1 MAERLAGSDAQDSPP
16 SDRRLRGCLVRTLC
30 VVLSVVVIAV
40 GLFTLFCVQE
50 ARARRW
56 REVSGE
62 DVFAEI
68 ETRFRCTLP
77 NNVADV
83 KAVGRLE
90 VGWER
95 RIVRFTTSSEGLAA
109 FLASI
114 DQDTGYG
121 DLHLARSQVL
131 PLLEGAFDRKSA
143 PEWLLRANDLRM
155 PTGFWIVAQGRQSLG
170 IYVDEKP
177 DARVVVYIRTES
189 KSEPFSYLP

>member
-1 MAERLAGSDAQDSPP
+1 MAEPLAGSDAQDSPQ
-16 SDRRLRGCLVRTLC
+16 SDRRLRGCLVRALC
-30 VVLSVVVIAV
+30 VLLSAIVIAV
-40 GLFTLFCVQE
+40 GLFALFCVQE

-68 ETRFRCTLP
+68 ETRFGCTLP
-77 NNVADV
+77 RNVTDV
-83 KAVGRLE
+83 RAVGRLE

-95 RIVRFTTSSEGLAA
+95 RIVRFTTSSAGLDA
-109 FLASI
+109 FVASV

-131 PLLEGAFDRKSA
+131 TLLEGAFDRQSA
-143 PEWLLRANDLRM
+143 PDWLLRVNDLRM
-155 PTGFWIVAQGRQSLG
+155 PTGFWLVAQGRQRLG
-170 IYVDEKP
+170 IYMDEKP
-177 DARVVVYIRTES
+177 DGRVVVYLRTVS